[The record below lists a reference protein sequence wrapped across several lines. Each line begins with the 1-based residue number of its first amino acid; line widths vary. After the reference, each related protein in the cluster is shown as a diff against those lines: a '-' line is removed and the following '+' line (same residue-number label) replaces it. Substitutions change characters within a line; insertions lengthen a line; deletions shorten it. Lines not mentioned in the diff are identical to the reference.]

1 MTHRPLAWLLA
12 ALVGGALLAGCGSS
26 GSSSSSQS
34 NSTPA
39 ATSSTPAGSAGT
51 STSGTGTT
59 ASSGGAVA
67 VAACKQ
73 AIQEESSLPASAKH
87 KLEGVCNKAASGN
100 AAEVRKA
107 AEEVCAEVVKSSSVP
122 SGPAKEEA
130 LAACKSGK

>member
-1 MTHRPLAWLLA
+1 MIHRRSVWPLAVLLA
-12 ALVGGALLAGCGSS
+12 GLLLAGCGSS
-26 GSSSSSQS
+26 GSSSSSSSSSQS
-34 NSTPA
+34 SAAPA
-39 ATSSTPAGSAGT
+39 ATAPA
-51 STSGTGTT
+51 GTGTA

-73 AIQEESSLPASAKH
+73 AIHDQATLSASAKA
-87 KLEGVCNKAASGN
+87 KLEGICNKAGSEN

-107 AEEVCAEVVKSSSVP
+107 AEEVCTEVVNSSAVP